1 MSNQQYTQMDIY
13 FDNYSPG
20 REKVG
25 EKEKGRDWER
35 QRDRDGKETEV
46 RQKWM
51 GRDRVTEIG
60 REAEERQSERKR
72 RERRRG
78 K

>member
-1 MSNQQYTQMDIY
+1 MQMSNQQYTQMDIY
-13 FDNYSPG
+13 FDNFSPG

-35 QRDRDGKETEV
+35 QRDGKET
-46 RQKWM
+46 K
-51 GRDRVTEIG
+51 
-60 REAEERQSERKR
+60 ERQSDRKR
-72 RERRRG
+72 REMRRG